1 MHWRRRA
8 SRLCWVFFPVRVSC
22 RPLAAVLVNP
32 KASSSS
38 RYASSPVS
46 LVTVEPWNSNLIW
59 RSKSTRRGSFW
70 QSPIRFLGQRG
81 GESTETL
88 GFPEDRRK
96 HHAKMTESSGKS
108 GLLQSPPV
116 VGLLSWT
123 LADNPALRQ
132 RLSQLGQARLG
143 HARPGQVHLAQL
155 LHPGQVPHPLF

>member
-96 HHAKMTESSGKS
+96 RHAKTTESSGKS
-108 GLLQSPPV
+108 GFRQADGRRSYRNQSA
-116 VGLLSWT
+116 G
-123 LADNPALRQ
+123 
-132 RLSQLGQARLG
+132 RLPGGS
-143 HARPGQVHLAQL
+143 RPERGRA
-155 LHPGQVPHPLF
+155 GRRI